1 MKKTDYSGSLFPML
15 SESDYQLIAPQVTRK
30 SSAVASAVESAVEH
44 VEGIAQAQVCH
55 AGARLG
61 DKIGAVYLIG
71 FFAYLLLRML

>member
-30 SSAVASAVESAVEH
+30 SSAVESAVEH

-61 DKIGAVYLIG
+61 DKIGAVYLIA
-71 FFAYLLLRML
+71 FFAYLLLHLL

>member
-30 SSAVASAVESAVEH
+30 SSAVESAVEH

-61 DKIGAVYLIG
+61 DKIGAVYLIA
-71 FFAYLLLRML
+71 FFAYLLLHML

>member
-30 SSAVASAVESAVEH
+30 SSAVESAVEH

-61 DKIGAVYLIG
+61 DKIGAGYLIA
-71 FFAYLLLRML
+71 FFAYLLLHLL

>member
-15 SESDYQLIAPQVTRK
+15 SESDYQLIAPQVRK
-30 SSAVASAVESAVEH
+30 SSAVASAVEGAVEH

-61 DKIGAVYLIG
+61 DKIGAVYLIA
-71 FFAYLLLRML
+71 FFAYLLLHML